1 MRIGIDSSLLISRQ
15 MAESQKAISR
25 SLERLASGRRV
36 NTPRDDLAAFSSLT
50 GIESSLRG
58 LAQANLGVNQ
68 ARGMLQTADAA
79 ISVQS
84 SIVQRMRELALQ
96 GASGALTSTDRD
108 NINAELIVLREE
120 FERIAMGTEF
130 NGRSLLGGSSEAI
143 QLQTGLRDNR
153 GDQLEFSL
161 PDTRSQEI
169 FTKTVGTGHFN
180 ENQSLDFA
188 SATDSNSADIDGD
201 GDLDIITSSSA
212 DGAYI
217 FLLNDGEGNFTQ
229 SAQQAEV
236 AVAQGKFEVGDF
248 NNDGAID
255 IIAITSTDISILLGN
270 GDGTFQS
277 EVTMS
282 GAGGMD
288 DFDIADINGDG
299 ILDLVG
305 TDQIADLVRVFVGQG
320 DGSFAH
326 REDIAV
332 TTEPSDIALGDMN
345 GDGVADIVI
354 SNYIS
359 LEVSVLMGTGDGSFG
374 AENGF
379 ATDIVDEIQ
388 YLELF
393 DVDNDG
399 DLDVFTL
406 STEYKVFLNDGSGS
420 LTGQASVAF
429 SGIFGMQ
436 VSDMDGDGI
445 QDIFFSQLFGYG
457 RLSGNGDGTFT
468 QTLDEDIGGVDAGGS
483 MSIGDFNGD
492 GVQDFSI
499 ARPQV
504 DNKHYIYLGVG
515 VERSALSEIKVD
527 TQQDADA
534 LISILDGALDKL
546 NENRVNI
553 ALSLNRLDIRENL
566 NLLNIESLS
575 EAQSNLRDADFAQE
589 TANLVQAQI
598 LQQAQ
603 IAAFSQNNVN
613 LQVVLNLFQS
623 FGQI

>member
-1 MRIGIDSSLLISRQ
+1 MRIGIDSSLLISNQ
-15 MAESQKAISR
+15 MAASQKAISR

-36 NTPRDDLAAFSSLT
+36 NSPRDDLASFSSLT

-96 GASGALTSTDRD
+96 GANGSLTSADRD
-108 NINAELIVLREE
+108 NINTELISLREE
-120 FERIAMGTEF
+120 FERIASSTEF
-130 NGRSLLGGSSEAI
+130 NGRFLLGSSNEAI
-143 QLQTGLRDNR
+143 QLQTGLGNNR
-153 GDQLEFSL
+153 EDQLEFLL

-169 FTKTVGTGHFN
+169 FTKTAATGYFN
-180 ENQSLDFA
+180 ENQSLAFA
-188 SATDSNSADIDGD
+188 NATDSNSADIDGD

-236 AVAQGKFEVGDF
+236 AVAQGKFEVRDL
-248 NNDGAID
+248 NNDGALD
-255 IIAITSTDISILLGN
+255 IISSGSNISILLGN

-282 GAGGMD
+282 SAGGMD
-288 DFDIADINGDG
+288 DFDLADIDGDG

-305 TDQIADLVRVFVGQG
+305 SDLLLEFVRVFIGQG
-320 DGSFAH
+320 DGSFTH

-332 TTEPSDIALGDMN
+332 TSEPSDIALGDMN
-345 GDGVADIVI
+345 GDGIADIVTT
-354 SNYIS
+354 NYIS
-359 LEVSVLMGTGDGSFG
+359 LEVSILAGAGDGSFG
-374 AENGF
+374 AESGF
-379 ATDIVDEIQ
+379 ATDILEEIES
-388 YLELF
+388 LELIDF
-393 DVDNDG
+393 DNDG
-399 DLDVFTL
+399 DLDVFTA
-406 STEYKVFLNDGSGS
+406 STTEYKGFSNDGSGN
-420 LTGQASVAF
+420 LTGQTKVSL
-429 SGIFGMQ
+429 SSFGLQ
-436 VSDMDGDGI
+436 FEDMDGDGI
-445 QDIFFSQLFGYG
+445 QDILFASVLGYG
-457 RLSGNGDGTFT
+457 LLNGNGDGTFT
-468 QTLDEDIGGVDAGGS
+468 QTLNQNIGGAEPAPA

-499 ARPQV
+499 ARPHI
-504 DNKHYIYLGVG
+504 DNELYIYLGVG
-515 VERSALSEIKVD
+515 VERSAVSEIKVD
-527 TQQDADA
+527 TQEDAEA

-553 ALSLNRLDIRENL
+553 SLSLNRLDIRENL
-566 NLLNIESLS
+566 NLLNIENLS

-603 IAAFSQNNVN
+603 IAAFSQNNVS
-613 LQVVLNLFQS
+613 LQVVLSLFQS
-623 FGQI
+623 FGQY